1 MSKTI
6 SKDIYDITYNIT
18 DGNLTIGIENTETF
32 KKYSSLK
39 TSEEYKVYSDIGID
53 IFDIIDKS
61 FIKGSFNIGDN
72 GTNIIITFIN
82 GQMKI
87 PIQCE
92 RIMGDHTEEADSE
105 IKFVLKNMK
114 KKMDNYEKQ
123 ILKLTKQVEEQQ
135 KYIDFNDKYVFIHQ
149 HRINKYKKHL
159 IVASCIYMPM
169 VNTFELCGSFNHLKY
184 GDKNIDAMH
193 IYLSQKEF
201 TRLYRNKQPQP
212 DFNHQLFEGSNIWRR
227 SVGDCTGQLTAF
239 NIHNDLTLR
248 DNYNINIPYFL
259 ASQRYIDIEE
269 VLQMRCDI
277 LTLAANV
284 EIINFDLLR
293 NFKGTQ
299 LHIINCTIPD
309 ISEEDFLSCIE
320 TLTNLTTLAIYFN
333 TGLFPKIKF
342 RRSFFKNLKSLKTF
356 VTHGASATTPTLD
369 HVDCDQKHISIFKI

>member
-6 SKDIYDITYNIT
+6 TKDIYDITYNII
-18 DGNLTIGIENTETF
+18 DSNLTIGIENTETF

-53 IFDIIDKS
+53 IFDIIEKS

-82 GQMKI
+82 GKISI

-92 RIMGDHTEEADSE
+92 RIMGDHTEETDSE

-135 KYIDFNDKYVFIHQ
+135 KYIDVNDKYVFIDQ
-149 HRINKYKKHL
+149 HRINKHKKHL
-159 IVASCIYMPM
+159 IITPYIYMPM
-169 VNTFELCGSFNHLKY
+169 INTFELCGSFNHLKY
-184 GDKNIDAMH
+184 GDKDINTMQL
-193 IYLSQKEF
+193 YLSQKEY
-201 TRLYRNKQPQP
+201 TRLVLDNKPQP
-212 DFNHQLFEGSNIWRR
+212 DFVHQLYNNVWKRYSN
-227 SVGDCTGQLTAF
+227 DMTHPTLF
-239 NIHNDLTLR
+239 DIHNSTLR
-248 DNYNINIPYFL
+248 DNYNINIPYLL
-259 ASQRYIDIEE
+259 ANPFIYIEE

-277 LTLAANV
+277 LTLAYG

-333 TGLFPKIKF
+333 TGSFAKIKF
-342 RRSFFKNLKSLKTF
+342 GRTFFKKLKSLKTF
-356 VTHGASATTPTLD
+356 VTHGIRASTPD
-369 HVDCDQKHISIFKI
+369 HIDCAQSHISIFEI